1 MISNKDKAYRKILE
15 DFNVLS
21 RLTIR
26 QMKLLSKVLTSE
38 PNQRPE
44 SVFHQLMAN
53 EDKLDQLEVKISNRI
68 IKTIV
73 LYHPVATEL
82 RNIMACYRM
91 ITNLE
96 RIGDLVM
103 KAYRTLDSNHENALL
118 LQNIKKIDRMLS
130 LSRKMVLRAV
140 DSFLENDLD
149 SAMWT
154 LKNDAMVDTM
164 HQKTMTHILEEEDLN
179 EISRQ
184 KMLDFGAVKSV
195 ISRIERMADHA
206 AHIAEASIYAHNG
219 EDIRHAQSSEKKE
232 EEDEES

>member
-1 MISNKDKAYRKILE
+1 MISNKDKAYRKILD

-38 PNQRPE
+38 PNERSE
-44 SVFHQLMAN
+44 SVFNQLMAN
-53 EDKLDQLEVKISNRI
+53 EDKLDQLEVKISDRI

-103 KAYRTLDSNHENALL
+103 KAYRTLESNHENVILQ
-118 LQNIKKIDRMLS
+118 QNIKKIDKMLS

-149 SAMWT
+149 SAMWA

-164 HQKTMTHILEEEDLN
+164 NQKTMTQILKEEDLN
-179 EISRQ
+179 DISRQ
-184 KMLDFGAVKSV
+184 KLLDFSSVKSV

-219 EDIRHAQSSEKKE
+219 EDIRHSQFTSYKE
-232 EEDEES
+232 HKEDE